1 MVRRVAE
8 LPDDADAERADML
21 ARGVV
26 SLLCL
31 PLLSAERTVGYVS
44 FETMRAE
51 REWAPETIMPLRL
64 MGEIFVGALRRKHA
78 EQSLAESQRRLLQ
91 AQKMEAVGTLA
102 GGIAHDF
109 NNQLTVILGNA
120 RYLLTQVAGDPERRE
135 AVTDLK
141 RAAEH
146 CAQLTRSLL
155 AFSRR
160 TNVSPRSLDVRQ
172 AITEIEELLRPLMPS
187 SIRFE
192 VDVAPD
198 VDAVGAD
205 PTQLQQVIVNLA
217 VNARDAM
224 PDGGRLLIT
233 ARNRTLDAARAE
245 SLAAPGPGAYVEL
258 AVADTGIGID
268 AAIRSRIFEPF
279 FTTKPQGKGTGL
291 GLATVY
297 GIVQQS
303 GGAIGVESQPGRGT
317 TFRIWLPCSAS
328 APAPEPDVD
337 ARAAESGLERVLLVE
352 DEDAVRRWMARTL
365 RERGYRVLE
374 ARDGVEAL
382 VRAEE
387 YGDTIDVLA
396 TDVDMPRLSGIEAAR
411 RLAARRPGLRVLFF
425 SGSSQEQL
433 EGPGSCVPGSRFLQK
448 PFLAEAL
455 LAALRALLGAPDES
469 VTSRL
474 PDPSN

>member
-1 MVRRVAE
+1 
-8 LPDDADAERADML
+8 ML
-21 ARGVV
+21 CIA
-26 SLLCL
+26 LH
-31 PLLSAERTVGYVS
+31 SAERTVGYLV
-44 FETMRAE
+44 FETMRSE
-51 REWAPETIMPLRL
+51 RSWAPETITPLRL
-64 MGEIFVGALRRKHA
+64 VGEIFVGALRRKRA

-120 RYLLTQVAGDPERRE
+120 RYLLTQVAGNPERSE

-160 TNVSPRSLDVRQ
+160 TNVSPRSLDLRR
-172 AITEIEELLRPLMPS
+172 AIAEIEELLRPLMPS

-192 VDVAPD
+192 VDVPVE
-198 VDAVGAD
+198 VDPVGAD

-224 PDGGRLLIT
+224 PDGGRLSIT
-233 ARNRTLDAARAE
+233 ARNCTLDAARAE
-245 SLAAPGPGAYVEL
+245 SVSAPGPGAYVEL
-258 AVADTGIGID
+258 AVTDTGIGID

-303 GGAIGVESQPGRGT
+303 AGAIAVESEAGRGT
-317 TFRIWLPCSAS
+317 TFRIWLPCSALD
-328 APAPEPDVD
+328 AD

-365 RERGYRVLE
+365 RERGYRVIE

-382 VRAEE
+382 ARAEASGE
-387 YGDTIDVLA
+387 AIDVLA

-411 RLAARRPGLRVLFF
+411 RLVARRSGLRVLFF

-433 EGPGSCVPGSRFLQK
+433 EGPASCVPGSRFLQK
-448 PFLAEAL
+448 PFPAEAL
-455 LAALRALLGAPDES
+455 LAALRALLGAPDEP
-469 VTSRL
+469 VTSRRS
-474 PDPSN
+474 DPSS